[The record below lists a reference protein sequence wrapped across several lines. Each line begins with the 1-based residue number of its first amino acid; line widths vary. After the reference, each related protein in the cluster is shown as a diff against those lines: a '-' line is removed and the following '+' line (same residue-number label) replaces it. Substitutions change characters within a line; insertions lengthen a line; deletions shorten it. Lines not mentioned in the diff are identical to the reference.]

1 MIQTEGFILDGG
13 GCDTFPPK
21 SSARH
26 TPFPDSSSTSRKNP
40 FPDSSST
47 PVVTINEICD
57 DPSDPNYWKE
67 NLTTQKDSSLRT
79 PINHPGIPINE
90 FAERLIAL
98 EQENVALR
106 HEIEDLKE
114 VVAVALCFG
123 IQSLSSI
130 TFANIRKFPAPSLMK
145 LWAGHI
151 HKWAQEHGVDPVG
164 FNLSNDGF
172 EVQRV
177 QDAKDE
183 EVSECSQ
190 KITDENS
197 PENGVS

>member
-13 GCDTFPPK
+13 GCDFPSK
-21 SSARH
+21 STARK
-26 TPFPDSSSTSRKNP
+26 DP

-47 PVVTINEICD
+47 PLVSIDMTEILNPD
-57 DPSDPNYWKE
+57 DPDYWKK
-67 NLTTQKDSSLRT
+67 NLATQKDNSLRA
-79 PINHPGIPINE
+79 PINQPGIPINE

-114 VVAVALCFG
+114 VVAVALCLGVQGLPG
-123 IQSLSSI
+123 ICFSK
-130 TFANIRKFPAPSLMK
+130 NRKFPSDSLMK
-145 LWAGHI
+145 IWSGHI
-151 HKWAQEHGVDPVG
+151 RKWAQEHGVNPIS
-164 FNLSNDGF
+164 FTLSNKGFAVDG
-172 EVQRV
+172 
-177 QDAKDE
+177 